1 MDLYRTPGHLIRRCQ
16 QIAVAI
22 FMEETAASNIT
33 PPQFAALIAL
43 AAHPGIDQR
52 RLADAIAFDRSTIGD
67 LVTRL
72 EARGLLTRTIG
83 DDRRTKRLE
92 LTPAGTELLRT
103 LEGTVDRIQ
112 ERILEPLAP
121 DQREAFVE
129 MLAEVVHLHNETSRA
144 PLRQIA

>member
-72 EARGLLTRTIG
+72 EARGLLTRTVG

-103 LEGTVDRIQ
+103 LERTVDRIQ